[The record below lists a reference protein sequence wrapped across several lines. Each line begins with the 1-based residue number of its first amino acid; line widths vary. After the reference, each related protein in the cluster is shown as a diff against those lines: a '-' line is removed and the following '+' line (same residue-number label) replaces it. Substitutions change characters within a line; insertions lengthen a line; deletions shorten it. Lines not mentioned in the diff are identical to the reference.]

1 MIDDYEAIEDLSKT
15 FQEQVVSNQKKLNE
29 VRRKQF
35 ESVSTYS
42 FKTSTK
48 KTSNSYKE
56 SPQELETT
64 DFLKREKSQITMLV
78 NELNKRLV
86 SKIQIVEDD
95 SFKMHELLQ
104 ERMLL
109 KELEKKRSKR
119 VTDALETLSEEYD
132 VPLKPLLV
140 HVDML
145 LEKQE
150 LTEKQKSHLKN
161 VKENVLSCL
170 DAV

>member
-1 MIDDYEAIEDLSKT
+1 MIDDFEAIEDLSKT

-29 VRRKQF
+29 VRRRQF

-42 FKTSTK
+42 PKTISQK
-48 KTSNSYKE
+48 PENFYRESSDKE
-56 SPQELETT
+56 KSE
-64 DFLKREKSQITMLV
+64 DFLKREKSQISILAQ
-78 NELNKRLV
+78 ELNKRLI

-119 VTDALETLSEEYD
+119 IADALELLSEEYD
-132 VPLKPLLV
+132 APLKPLLV

-150 LTEKQKSHLKN
+150 LNDKQKNHLIN
-161 VKENVLSCL
+161 ARENVLSCL
-170 DAV
+170 DVA

>member
-1 MIDDYEAIEDLSKT
+1 MIDDYESIEDLSKT

-42 FKTSTK
+42 FKPSAK
-48 KTSNSYKE
+48 KISNSNKM
-56 SPQELETT
+56 SSDGLETA
-64 DFLKREKSQITMLV
+64 DFLKREKSQIAVLV

-132 VPLKPLLV
+132 APLKPLLV

-145 LEKQE
+145 LEKE
-150 LTEKQKSHLKN
+150 GLTEKQKNHLVN

-170 DAV
+170 EVI